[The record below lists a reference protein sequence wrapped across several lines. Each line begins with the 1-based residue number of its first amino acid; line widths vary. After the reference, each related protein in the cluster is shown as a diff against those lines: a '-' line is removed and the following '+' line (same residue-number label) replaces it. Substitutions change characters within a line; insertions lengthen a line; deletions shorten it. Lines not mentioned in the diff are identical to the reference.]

1 MFETFIIFLLAIAII
16 FIFSFLIF
24 LLGKL
29 YFKYL
34 TKQENDIKEKY
45 FFEREEIKERT
56 KNLQE
61 LEEDYHRK
69 IKILKDFCT
78 EKDTFLKFY
87 DKYKVYD
94 LAETLMQERDNLDD
108 YKESFRYK
116 LSKKEEEVLWEYIGN
131 TCVNL
136 KIEDYEN
143 IKLRYEFY
151 KDLKVDK

>member
-1 MFETFIIFLLAIAII
+1 MFETFILFLLAITSI
-16 FIFSFLIF
+16 FIFSFLVF

-78 EKDTFLKFY
+78 EKDTFIKFY
-87 DKYKVYD
+87 DKYKICA
-94 LAETLMQERDNLDD
+94 LAETLIQERDNLND
-108 YKESFRYK
+108 YKKTFENK
-116 LSKKEEEVLWEYIGN
+116 LSKKEKNVLWEYIDN
-131 TCVNL
+131 TFIDL
-136 KIEDYEN
+136 KIKECED
-143 IKLRYEFY
+143 IFLRHDFY

>member
-24 LLGKL
+24 LLGEL

>member
-56 KNLQE
+56 KNLRE

-78 EKDTFLKFY
+78 EKDTFFKFY
-87 DKYKVYD
+87 DKYKIYD
-94 LAETLMQERDNLDD
+94 LAETLMQERDNIND
-108 YKESFRYK
+108 YKKCFETK
-116 LSKKEEEVLWEYIGN
+116 LSEKEKKVLWEYIGN
-131 TCVNL
+131 TYVDL
-136 KIEDYEN
+136 KIEDYED

>member
-1 MFETFIIFLLAIAII
+1 MFENLIIFLLAIASI
-16 FIFSFLIF
+16 FIFSFLVF

-29 YFKYL
+29 YFEHL

-45 FFEREEIKERT
+45 FFEREEIKERA
-56 KNLQE
+56 KNLRE

-87 DKYKVYD
+87 NKYKVYD
-94 LAETLMQERDNLDD
+94 LAETLMQERDNIND
-108 YKESFRYK
+108 YKKCFETK
-116 LSKKEEEVLWEYIGN
+116 LSKKEKNALWEYIGN
-131 TCVNL
+131 TSIDL
-136 KIEDYEN
+136 KMKDCKN
-143 IKLRYEFY
+143 ICLRYDFY

>member
-1 MFETFIIFLLAIAII
+1 MLETFIIFLLATAGI
-16 FIFSFLIF
+16 FIIDFLVSS
-24 LLGKL
+24 LTNL
-29 YFKYL
+29 YLNHL

-56 KNLQE
+56 KNLRE

-69 IKILKDFCT
+69 IKILKDFCG
-78 EKDTFLKFY
+78 KDTFVKFY
-87 DKYKVYD
+87 DKYKIYN
-94 LAETLMQERDNLDD
+94 LAETLMQERDNLND

-131 TCVNL
+131 TYVNL

>member
-1 MFETFIIFLLAIAII
+1 MFENFIIFLLAIVSI
-16 FIFSFLIF
+16 FIFSFLVF

-29 YFKYL
+29 YFNHL

-56 KNLQE
+56 KNLRE

-69 IKILKDFCT
+69 IKILKDFCG
-78 EKDTFLKFY
+78 KDTIIKFY
-87 DKYKVYD
+87 DKYKIYN
-94 LAETLMQERDNLDD
+94 LAETLMQERDNLND

-116 LSKKEEEVLWEYIGN
+116 LSKKEEGVLWEYIGN
-131 TCVNL
+131 TCVDL

-143 IKLRYEFY
+143 IKLKYDFY
-151 KDLKVDK
+151 KEGC

>member
-1 MFETFIIFLLAIAII
+1 MFEIFIIFLLAIVSI
-16 FIFSFLIF
+16 FIFSFLVF

-29 YFKYL
+29 YFNHL

-56 KNLQE
+56 KNLRE

-69 IKILKDFCT
+69 IKILKDFCG
-78 EKDTFLKFY
+78 KDTIIKFY
-87 DKYKVYD
+87 DKYKIYN
-94 LAETLMQERDNLDD
+94 LAETLMQERDNLND

-116 LSKKEEEVLWEYIGN
+116 LSKKEEGVLWEYIGN
-131 TCVNL
+131 TCVDL

-143 IKLRYEFY
+143 IKLKYDFY
-151 KDLKVDK
+151 KEGKAAD

>member
-45 FFEREEIKERT
+45 FFEREEIKKRT
-56 KNLQE
+56 KNLRE

-69 IKILKDFCT
+69 IKILKDFCS
-78 EKDTFLKFY
+78 KDTIVKFY
-87 DKYKVYD
+87 DKYKIYN
-94 LAETLMQERDNLDD
+94 LAETLMQERDNLND

-116 LSKKEEEVLWEYIGN
+116 LSKKEEGVLWEYIGN
-131 TCVNL
+131 TYVDL

-143 IKLRYEFY
+143 IKLKYDFY
-151 KDLKVDK
+151 KENC

>member
-1 MFETFIIFLLAIAII
+1 MFETFILFLLAIASI
-16 FIFSFLIF
+16 FIFSFLVF

-45 FFEREEIKERT
+45 FFEREEIKERA
-56 KNLQE
+56 KNLRE

-87 DKYKVYD
+87 NKYKVYD
-94 LAETLMQERDNLDD
+94 LAETLMQERDNIND
-108 YKESFRYK
+108 YKKCFETK
-116 LSKKEEEVLWEYIGN
+116 LSKKEKNVLWEYIGN
-131 TCVNL
+131 TSIDL
-136 KIEDYEN
+136 KMKDCKN
-143 IKLRYEFY
+143 ICLRYDFY